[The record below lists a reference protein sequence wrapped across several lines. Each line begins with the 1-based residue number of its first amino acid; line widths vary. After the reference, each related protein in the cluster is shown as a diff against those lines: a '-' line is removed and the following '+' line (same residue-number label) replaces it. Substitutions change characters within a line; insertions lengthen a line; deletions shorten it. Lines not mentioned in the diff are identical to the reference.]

1 MGIPIPRVRR
11 TKRRKR
17 ILTVDAAYWR
27 INMLPIRRR
36 MHRRKRMKVDA
47 AAYWRINMLPI
58 RRRMLRRK
66 RTVKIAECDLSPWR
80 GGSVKWLCVR
90 GWISGICRLP
100 PCGLVTKCG
109 LLFLCVLTIRTV
121 DRGCILLLYAFVSP
135 RDPAVAVAFV
145 VNEILPS
152 FDINASELCLDVSY
166 DRVLFCVLMAT
177 Q

>member
-1 MGIPIPRVRR
+1 MGLPIRR
-11 TKRRKR
+11 RMHRRKR
-17 ILTVDAAYWR
+17 MKVDAAAYWR

-152 FDINASELCLDVSY
+152 FYINASELCLDVSY
-166 DRVLFCVLMAT
+166 ERVLFCVLMAT